1 MTPADPSSSPPAQLL
16 SDHLL
21 SIHLL
26 FVWIIT
32 LVFCWKVFPTIF
44 SSSVS
49 SAAPRSSKHSQV
61 SRSPPSVP
69 GSYPPSS
76 SGDCPPPHSTNK
88 AAMARHSVSSS
99 KKLVSHLQLEAC
111 TKAKEAGKHPS
122 YTSLVLS
129 LIHHYNLDVNDPVL
143 ANSFTIFHC
152 ACLSGSLE
160 LVSSL
165 SPIADIHRLTDHGDS
180 PLYLAVYA
188 AAHKAGKAGD
198 PEQHGVEVVQ
208 HLLQAGSKVNQT
220 NLAGFTALYQA
231 SRLSC
236 PELVRILLDWGA
248 DAQSGTEAKAGGST
262 RNMSIISRSCS
273 VVTRSM
279 TNKVDRGEGLNK
291 SVMMK
296 GHTQKQ
302 KK

>member
-1 MTPADPSSSPPAQLL
+1 
-16 SDHLL
+16 
-21 SIHLL
+21 
-26 FVWIIT
+26 
-32 LVFCWKVFPTIF
+32 
-44 SSSVS
+44 
-49 SAAPRSSKHSQV
+49 
-61 SRSPPSVP
+61 
-69 GSYPPSS
+69 
-76 SGDCPPPHSTNK
+76 
-88 AAMARHSVSSS
+88 VSSS
-99 KKLVSHLQLEAC
+99 KKLISHLQLEAC

-129 LIHHYNLDVNDPVL
+129 LIHHYNLDVNEPVL

-165 SPIADIHRLTDHGDS
+165 SPMADIHRLTDHGDS

-188 AAHKAGKAGD
+188 AAHKAERGGD
-198 PEQHGVEVVQ
+198 HGQAGVEVVQ
-208 HLLQAGSKVNQT
+208 HLLQAGSQVNQI
-220 NLAGFTALYQA
+220 NLAGLTPLHQA

-248 DAQSGTEAKAGGST
+248 DPQGGAVARAGGST
-262 RNMSIISRSCS
+262 RNNMSTISRSCS

-279 TNKVDRGEGLNK
+279 TNKVDRGEDLNK
-291 SVMMK
+291 SVLMRV
-296 GHTQKQ
+296 HVQKQ